1 MATPFDE
8 LVARTTT
15 KKVRAAAKKRADQ
28 LLGEMLLS
36 DLRQLTGK
44 TQKDV
49 ADALGIKQP
58 TLARMERQ
66 RDIRLKTLGNVV
78 QALGGELEVLV
89 RLPNGK
95 VRLAQFGK
103 SERKARSP
111 AAG

>member
-1 MATPFDE
+1 MAKSFDE

-15 KKVRAAAKKRADQ
+15 RKVRAAAKKRADQ

-49 ADALGIKQP
+49 AEALGIKQP

-66 RDIRLKTLGNVV
+66 RDIRLTTLGKVV
-78 QALGGELEVLV
+78 EALGGDLEVLV
-89 RLPNGK
+89 RLPKGK

-103 SERKARSP
+103 PKRKTRSS